1 MRVAYPSGVRAER
14 DTQAVLFHMGIT
26 VGEKLL
32 RAVIIYLFLLFV
44 LRLLGKRELAQQN
57 TLDFLVLLLVANAVQ
72 NGIIGN
78 DNSVTGAIVGAL
90 ALFAINY
97 TCKALAYRYPWA
109 DRIFEGSP
117 SFLIRDGQVV
127 PGTMRR
133 ELISRPELKA
143 IARRQGYET
152 LDDIG
157 TAVLE
162 TDGTV
167 TFLRKGVPYDAAE
180 HPATPAREAS
190 PRQPRGAAAA

>member
-1 MRVAYPSGVRAER
+1 MLHAIF
-14 DTQAVLFHMGIT
+14 DMGIS
-26 VGEKLL
+26 VGEKLI
-32 RAVIIYLFLLFV
+32 RALIVYAFLLAA
-44 LRLLGKRELAQQN
+44 LRLLGKRELAQQD

-78 DNSVTGAIVGAL
+78 DNSVTGAIVGAV

-97 TCKALAYRYPWA
+97 TCKALAYRYAWA
-109 DRIFEGSP
+109 DRAFDGSP
-117 SFLIRDGQVV
+117 SFLIKDGLMMK
-127 PGTMRR
+127 GSLRR
-133 ELISRPELKA
+133 ELISTPELKA
-143 IARRQGYET
+143 IARRQGFDSLEE
-152 LDDIG
+152 IG

-167 TFLRKGVPYDAAE
+167 TFLRKGVPYDPAD

>member
-1 MRVAYPSGVRAER
+1 MLHAIF
-14 DTQAVLFHMGIT
+14 DMGIS
-26 VGEKLL
+26 VGEKLI
-32 RAVIIYLFLLFV
+32 RALIVYAFLLAA
-44 LRLLGKRELAQQN
+44 LRLLGKRELAQQD

-78 DNSVTGAIVGAL
+78 DNSVTGAFVGAL
-90 ALFAINY
+90 ALFAINW

-109 DRIFEGSP
+109 DRMFEGSP
-117 SFLIRDGQVV
+117 SFLIWDGKLV
-127 PGTMRR
+127 PSTMRR

-143 IARRQGYET
+143 IARRQGYES

-167 TFLRKGVPYDAAE
+167 NFLRKGVPYDPSE
-180 HPATPAREAS
+180 HPPTPARKAS
-190 PRQPRGAAAA
+190 PRQPRGATAA

>member
-1 MRVAYPSGVRAER
+1 
-14 DTQAVLFHMGIT
+14 VLHAIFDMGIS
-26 VGEKLL
+26 VGEKLI
-32 RAVIIYLFLLFV
+32 RALIVYAFLLAA
-44 LRLLGKRELAQQN
+44 LRLLGKRELAQQD

-109 DRIFEGSP
+109 DRLFEGSP
-117 SFLIRDGQVV
+117 SFLIRDGRVV
-127 PGTMRR
+127 PGAMRR

-143 IARRQGYET
+143 IARRQGYES
-152 LDDIG
+152 LEDIG

-167 TFLRKGVPYDAAE
+167 TFVRKGVPYDPME
-180 HPATPAREAS
+180 HPATPARE
-190 PRQPRGAAAA
+190 RAARPPQAA

>member
-1 MRVAYPSGVRAER
+1 MLHAIF
-14 DTQAVLFHMGIT
+14 DMGIS
-26 VGEKLL
+26 VGEKLI
-32 RAVIIYLFLLFV
+32 RALIVYAFLLAA
-44 LRLLGKRELAQQN
+44 LRLLGKRELAQQD

-72 NGIIGN
+72 NGIIGS

-109 DRIFEGSP
+109 DRAFEGSP

-127 PGTMRR
+127 PSTMRR

-143 IARRQGYET
+143 IARRQGYES
-152 LDDIG
+152 LDEIG

-162 TDGTV
+162 TDGSV
-167 TFLRKGVPYDAAE
+167 TFLKTGVPYDPAE
-180 HPATPAREAS
+180 HAPTPARAAS
-190 PRQPRGAAAA
+190 PRQPRGYSAA